1 MNGRKV
7 CSDNAPLPRR
17 EWSVSECYK
26 RGRRAGY
33 IAGLLTQQR
42 RQRRIA
48 PILGELRNRNNPPIQ
63 PPIQPPAPPP
73 PAQNIP
79 NVINATKLKEV
90 MGNNNYN
97 VFLRQIRA
105 DGFRQE
111 TINQMGVKEL
121 RALATFM
128 LNNGIRPNQQQ
139 RLREALTERLPK
151 ADVKRLILQVL
162 YS

>member
-1 MNGRKV
+1 MNRRKV

-17 EWSVSECYK
+17 EWSVSECYS
-26 RGRRAGY
+26 RGRRAGFV
-33 IAGLLTQQR
+33 AGLLTQQR

-48 PILGELRNRNNPPIQ
+48 PVLNELRNRNNPPIQ
-63 PPIQPPAPPP
+63 PPF

-121 RALATFM
+121 RALARFM
-128 LNNGIRPNQQQ
+128 LDNGIRPNQQQ

>member
-1 MNGRKV
+1 MNRRTI

-17 EWSVSECYK
+17 EMSVTECYR
-26 RGRRAGY
+26 RGRRTGF

-48 PILGELRNRNNPPIQ
+48 PILTEIRNRNNPPLQ
-63 PPIQPPAPPP
+63 LPPAG
-73 PAQNIP
+73 IP

-90 MGNNNYN
+90 MGTNNYN
-97 VFLRQIRA
+97 VFLRQIRNN
-105 DGFRQE
+105 GFKQE
-111 TINQMGVKEL
+111 TINQMGLKEL

-128 LNNGIRPNQQQ
+128 LNNRIRPNQQQ
-139 RLREALTERLPK
+139 TLREALTERLPK
-151 ADVKRLILQVL
+151 TNVKRLILQVL

>member
-1 MNGRKV
+1 MNRKV
-7 CSDNAPLPRR
+7 CSDTAPLNRR
-17 EWSVSECYK
+17 EWSVSECYR
-26 RGRRAGY
+26 RGRKAGFV
-33 IAGLLTQQR
+33 AGLLTQQR

-48 PILGELRNRNNPPIQ
+48 PILGELRNRNNPPII
-63 PPIQPPAPPP
+63 PPQVALP
-73 PAQNIP
+73 PAQGIP

-90 MGNNNYN
+90 MGTNNYN

-121 RALATFM
+121 RALATYM
-128 LNNGIRPNQQQ
+128 LNNGIKPNQQA

>member
-1 MNGRKV
+1 MNRRTV
-7 CSDNAPLPRR
+7 CRDDAPDNRR
-17 EWSVSECYK
+17 EMSVSECFK
-26 RGRRAGY
+26 RGRRAGFV
-33 IAGLLTQQR
+33 AGLLTQQR

-48 PILGELRNRNNPPIQ
+48 PVLGELRNRNNPPIIE
-63 PPIQPPAPPP
+63 PNIVPVAR
-73 PAQNIP
+73 NIP

-90 MGNNNYN
+90 MGTNNYN

-121 RALATFM
+121 RSLATFM
-128 LNNGIRPNQQQ
+128 LNNGIKPNQQA
-139 RLREALTERLPK
+139 RLREALTERLSK
-151 ADVKRLILQVL
+151 TNVKRLILQVL